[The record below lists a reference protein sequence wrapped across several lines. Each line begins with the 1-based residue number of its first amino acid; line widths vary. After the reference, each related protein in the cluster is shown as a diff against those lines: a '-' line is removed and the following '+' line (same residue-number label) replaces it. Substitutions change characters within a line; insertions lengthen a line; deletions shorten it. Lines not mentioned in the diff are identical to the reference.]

1 MRIGIDATLVR
12 PDRLTGIERYALS
25 LIAAMARR
33 APGDLVLF
41 TRPNAPR
48 ALTSLPVEQHR
59 SPFRNRFA
67 IEQLWLP
74 AAASRAG
81 IDLLHMLAF
90 PTPPLWRGLAAITVH
105 DATPW
110 VHRDTIS
117 RGMRYY
123 YGPLYR
129 QALRRAAGIL
139 TVSESSRGDLVEALG
154 VAPEHVH
161 VTHNGVLPLFFEARR
176 ASPSPTPTPYL
187 LAVGTIEPRKNIP
200 VLLQA
205 FRLLRATRRDL
216 QLVLVGRQGW
226 AGPLPLDELAPWVR
240 LAGAVP
246 DGELAALYAGASCFV
261 IPSLYEG
268 FGLSLSEAMAA
279 GAPAVA
285 SDIGALREVG
295 GDTVLYAAPQRPE
308 EFAARIGEVLAGGAP
323 VAERVERARARARS
337 FSWETCAEETLAV
350 YQELTRGRR
359 RLHPA

>member
-48 ALTSLPVEQHR
+48 ALTALPVEQHAA
-59 SPFRNRFA
+59 PFRNRLS

-74 AAASRAG
+74 AAAARAR

-110 VHRDTIS
+110 LHRDTIS

-139 TVSESSRGDLVEALG
+139 TVSEASRRDLVAALG
-154 VAPEHVH
+154 VPPDRVH
-161 VTHNGVLPLFFEARR
+161 VTHNGVLPLFFDARR
-176 ASPSPTPTPYL
+176 TAPPADPYL
-187 LAVGTIEPRKNIP
+187 LAVGTLEPRKNIP

-205 FRLLRATRRDL
+205 FRLLRAERRDL

-226 AGPLPLDELAPWVR
+226 AGALPLDELAPWVR
-240 LAGAVP
+240 LTGAVP
-246 DGELAALYAGASCFV
+246 DAELSELYAGAACFV
-261 IPSLYEG
+261 LPSLYEG
-268 FGLSLSEAMAA
+268 FGLSLCEAMAA

-295 GDTVLYAAPQRPE
+295 GDTVLYAAPHRPE
-308 EFAARIGEVLAGGAP
+308 EFAVRIGEVLVGGPA
-323 VAERVERARARARS
+323 VTERAARARARARS
-337 FSWETCAEETLAV
+337 FSWDTCADETLAV
-350 YQELTRGRR
+350 YEALTGGRR
-359 RLHPA
+359 RYQPA

>member
-41 TRPNAPR
+41 TRPNAPP
-48 ALTSLPVEQHR
+48 ALTGLPVEQHR
-59 SPFRNRFA
+59 SPFKNRFS

-74 AAASRAG
+74 MAAARAR

-110 VHRDTIS
+110 LHRDTIS

-123 YGPLYR
+123 YGPLYQ

-139 TVSESSRGDLVEALG
+139 TVSESSRRDLVETLG

-176 ASPSPTPTPYL
+176 AAPPPAPYL
-187 LAVGTIEPRKNIP
+187 LAVGTLEPRKNIP

-205 FRLLRATRRDL
+205 FRLLRAVHPDL

-240 LAGAVP
+240 LTGAVP
-246 DGELAALYAGASCFV
+246 DTELSDLYAGAACFV
-261 IPSLYEG
+261 LPSLYEG
-268 FGLSLSEAMAA
+268 FGISLCEAMAA
-279 GAPAVA
+279 SAPAVA

-295 GDTVLYAAPQRPE
+295 GDTVLYASPRSPG
-308 EFAARIGEVLAGGAP
+308 EFAARICEVLAGGPAL
-323 VAERVERARARARS
+323 AERLARARARARA
-337 FSWETCAEETLAV
+337 FSWETCAEETLGV
-350 YQELTRGRR
+350 YAALTGGRR
-359 RLHPA
+359 RVHPA